1 MLQEYNYATCPFC
14 RDSFSD
20 KLSDVTQENSS
31 AVCKGKRDH
40 ERARWVHTFLPEPF
54 SAGL

>member
-1 MLQEYNYATCPFC
+1 MHQEYNYATCPFC